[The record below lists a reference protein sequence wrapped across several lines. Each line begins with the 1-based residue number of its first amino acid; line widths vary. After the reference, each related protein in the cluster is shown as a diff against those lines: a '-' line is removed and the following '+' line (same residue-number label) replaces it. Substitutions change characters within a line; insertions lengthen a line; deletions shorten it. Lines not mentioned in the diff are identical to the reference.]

1 MEDFAA
7 HLDALLQGAFQSVL
21 SIEERMLS
29 RMGQFKLSINEV
41 HMLDAIDKARP
52 EGITIGD
59 LARALSLT
67 PPSVTVA
74 VNKLAHK
81 ELVQKAK
88 GAQDGRT
95 VRITLTEIGEKV
107 NRIHHR
113 FHMNMVRGI
122 AEDMTEAEREI
133 LLRAM
138 IRLNEYFEKRLI
150 VKSGEGRGKGI
161 TE

>member
-1 MEDFAA
+1 MDESFAA

-29 RMGQFKLSINEV
+29 RMGQFKLSISEV
-41 HMLDAIDKARP
+41 HLLDAVGKAQP
-52 EGITIGD
+52 VGITIGE
-59 LARALSLT
+59 LAKVLSLT

-81 ELVQKAK
+81 ELVQKTK

-95 VRITLTEIGEKV
+95 VRITLTETGEKV
-107 NRIHHR
+107 GRIHHR

-122 AEDMTEAEREI
+122 AEGMTEAEKEI

-138 IRLNEYFEKRLI
+138 VRLNEYFEKRLI
-150 VKSGEGRGKGI
+150 ITPANAGLKG
-161 TE
+161 

>member
-1 MEDFAA
+1 MDESFAA

-29 RMGQFKLSINEV
+29 RMGQFNLSINEV
-41 HMLDAIDKARP
+41 HLLDAVGKAQP
-52 EGITIGD
+52 EGITIGE
-59 LARALSLT
+59 LAKALSLT

-81 ELVQKAK
+81 ELVQKTK

-95 VRITLTEIGEKV
+95 VRITLTETGVKV
-107 NRIHHR
+107 SRIHHR
-113 FHMNMVRGI
+113 FHLNMVRGI
-122 AEDMTEAEREI
+122 AGDMTDSEKEI

-138 IRLNEYFEKRLI
+138 VRLNEYFEKKLI
-150 VKSGEGRGKGI
+150 ANPAKAGAKG
-161 TE
+161 

>member
-1 MEDFAA
+1 MDEDFAA

-41 HMLDAIDKARP
+41 HMLDAIGKALP

-59 LARALSLT
+59 LAKALSLT

-74 VNKLAHK
+74 VNKLVRK
-81 ELVQKAK
+81 GLLQKTK

-95 VRITLTEIGEKV
+95 VRITLTETGEKV
-107 NRIHHR
+107 GRIHHH
-113 FHMNMVRGI
+113 FHINMVRGI
-122 AEDMTEAEREI
+122 AGDMTESEKEI

-138 IRLNEYFEKRLI
+138 VRLNEYFEKKLI
-150 VKSGEGRGKGI
+150 TTPAKAGSKE
-161 TE
+161 